1 MKEKKSRYALDGEI
15 ITIRRGLAIYKIN
28 ASPYWWCRIR
38 DPKNKKNIVRSTKE
52 TSRIKAREAAEELS
66 SSLFSNGITAAVPKE
81 YSFEHFADLLI
92 QETELDVSKGIRS
105 PSLLKDLKYILNN
118 KDRGL
123 LKTFRTKDIRE
134 ITTADFTSFVR
145 KIISK
150 RSDLSASTH
159 NQLRTCFRKIMKVAL
174 LEGAISAIPD
184 VPKLNKSVPNTRTFF
199 RFNPLV
205 PKERDDYQKI
215 LKTAEQLAERN
226 ISVRGIKITS
236 ELRDI
241 IIFTVHSFVRP
252 TYSELYALKHSD
264 VTIRSDPKRL
274 LLTIRKGKTGHR
286 ITDTMP
292 AAVSVYERILE
303 RQKIRLK
310 NDANDKDNKLKDE
323 YLFLPQYENRET
335 AKRIIM
341 RQFNYLLEEANLK
354 TDNYTGHTHSM
365 YSLRHTCCCMRIVLS
380 EGKVNL
386 YALAKNAGT
395 SVDMLERFYLRNL
408 PNTSELAR
416 NLQTFGDK
424 K

>member
-1 MKEKKSRYALDGEI
+1 MKEEKSRYSLDGEI

-52 TSRIKAREAAEELS
+52 TSRIKAREAAEELA
-66 SSLFSNGITAAVPKE
+66 SSLFSNGTTAPVIKE

-92 QETELDVSKGIRS
+92 QETELDVSKGIRA
-105 PSLLKDLKYILNN
+105 PSLVKDLKYILNN

-123 LKTFRTKDIRE
+123 LKAFRSKDVRE
-134 ITTADFTSFVR
+134 ITTSDFTTFVR
-145 KIISK
+145 KIIAK

-159 NQLRTCFRKIMKVAL
+159 NQLRTCFRKVMKVAL

-199 RFNPLV
+199 RFHPLV
-205 PKERDDYQKI
+205 PKERDDYQTLLKI
-215 LKTAEQLAERN
+215 AEKLPERD
-226 ISVRGIKITS
+226 ISVRGIKVTD

-286 ITDTMP
+286 IIDTMP
-292 AAVSVYERILE
+292 AAVSVYQRILE
-303 RQKIRLK
+303 RHKLRLK
-310 NDANDKDNKLKDE
+310 EQSADLDKTLKDE

-341 RQFNYLLEEANLK
+341 RQFNYLLEQANLK
-354 TDNYTGHTHSM
+354 KDNYTGHTHSM

-395 SVDMLERFYLRNL
+395 SVEMLEKFYLRNL

-416 NLQTFGDK
+416 NLQSFG
-424 K
+424 

>member
-1 MKEKKSRYALDGEI
+1 MKEEKSRYSLDGEI

-28 ASPYWWCRIR
+28 ASPYWWCRVR

-52 TSRIKAREAAEELS
+52 TSRIKAREAAEELAT
-66 SSLFSNGITAAVPKE
+66 SLFSNGTTAPVLKE

-92 QETELDVSKGIRS
+92 QETQLDVDKGIRAA
-105 PSLLKDLKYILNN
+105 SLIKDLKYILNN

-123 LKTFRTKDIRE
+123 LKAFRSKDVRE
-134 ITTADFTSFVR
+134 ITTADFTSFIR
-145 KIISK
+145 KIIAK

-159 NQLRTCFRKIMKVAL
+159 NQLRTCFRKVMKVAL
-174 LEGAISAIPD
+174 LEGAISSIPD

-199 RFNPLV
+199 RFHPLV

-215 LKTAEQLAERN
+215 LKTADKLVEQN
-226 ISVRGIKITS
+226 ISVRGIRITA

-286 ITDTMP
+286 IIDTMP
-292 AAVSVYERILE
+292 AAVSVYQRILE
-303 RQKIRLK
+303 RQKVRLK
-310 NDANDKDNKLKDE
+310 EKSKDKDNKLKDE
-323 YLFLPQYENRET
+323 YLFLPEYENRET

-341 RQFNYLLEEANLK
+341 RQFNYLLDDANLK
-354 TDNYTGHTHSM
+354 TDNYTSHTHSM

-395 SVDMLERFYLRNL
+395 SVEMLERFYLRNL

-416 NLQTFGDK
+416 NLQSFGEK
-424 K
+424 V